1 MDQALCRIL
10 GALGLA
16 AACVEGGSVTWA
28 SEGACGLG
36 VQAGMPLCELLP
48 AELTPRS
55 ELRQFDVPA
64 LGPGVYAQA
73 FSDGESQ
80 VLIFRE
86 DRASYDAAALMRT
99 SRALRTPL
107 NDILSTSRNLFE
119 RLDELED
126 PDIRTRSAKLNRDFY
141 QLLRTANALSE
152 LDNPPQAGIAPRRTE
167 LGAWLRRVTEPAGS
181 ALAAAE
187 RKLEVTCPAGRVF
200 ADIDEDL
207 LEGALWCL
215 LSNAVRYSPR
225 GSTVTLRLWENGG
238 TCFLTMK
245 NPVAGPVLPDA
256 LAGSFDSPLTLG
268 TERRGLGLGILRAR
282 RIIGAHEGA
291 LILEVTPD
299 GEFSANIRLP
309 GRMSPGG
316 LRSPLPYD
324 RTGGYSAMLVELSEV
339 LPDEVYDPIN
349 L

>member
-16 AACVEGGSVTWA
+16 AACAEGGSVTWV
-28 SEGACGLG
+28 SEGARRFG
-36 VQAGMPLCELLP
+36 VRAGMSLTELLP

-64 LGPGVYAQA
+64 LGPRVYAQA
-73 FSDGESQ
+73 ISDGDLL

-86 DRASYDAAALMRT
+86 DQEAYDAASLART

-107 NDILSTSRNLFE
+107 NDILSTSRSLFE

-126 PDIRTRSAKLNRDFY
+126 LDIRTRSAKLNRDFY

-152 LDNPPQAGIAPRRTE
+152 LDTPPRSGIAPRRTE
-167 LGAWLRRVTEPAGS
+167 LGAWLRRLAEPAGS
-181 ALAAAE
+181 ALAAAG
-187 RKLEVTCPAGRVF
+187 RKLEVTYPAVRVF
-200 ADIDEDL
+200 AEIDGAL

-215 LSNAVRYSPR
+215 LSNAVRYSPG
-225 GSTVTLRLWENGG
+225 GSTITLHLRESNG
-238 TCFLTMK
+238 TCILTMR
-245 NPVAGPVLPDA
+245 NPVAGPVPPDA
-256 LAGSFDSPLTLG
+256 LAGGFDSTLTLESEG
-268 TERRGLGLGILRAR
+268 RGLGLGILRAR

-291 LILEVTPD
+291 LILELTPD

-309 GRMSPGG
+309 GRMAPGG
-316 LRSPLPYD
+316 VRSPLPYD